1 MKLSDLLGKSWVI
14 KEHYQNQFTVI
25 INVTGID
32 LFKFSIDETAGEIA
46 AEAVYKIRQ
55 SKWLEDSVKRING
68 KYPINVEA
76 TESISEIEELSYD
89 QAIKLVRETI
99 RSIFPEMI

>member
-14 KEHYQNQFTVI
+14 KEPYQNQFTVI

-32 LFKFSIDETAGEIA
+32 LFKYSRNGTAGEIV
-46 AEAVYKIRQ
+46 AEAVYKIKQ
-55 SKWLEDSVKRING
+55 SKWLKDSVERING
-68 KYPINVEA
+68 EYPINVEA
-76 TESISEIEELSYD
+76 TESVSEIEELSYD

-99 RSIFPEMI
+99 RSMFPEMI